1 MSNVVDIRT
10 HRATPATVLRFPGI
24 RRFVQS
30 FASPARAAAESA
42 QPALYLRHWAE
53 ATTEKHGIETTIE
66 LLRFALQN
74 AEARQ
79 AGGSSDAS

>member
-1 MSNVVDIRT
+1 MSNVVDIRA
-10 HRATPATVLRFPGI
+10 HRAAPATVLRFPGI

-42 QPALYLRHWAE
+42 QPALHLRHWAE

-66 LLRFALQN
+66 LLEFALEQS
-74 AEARQ
+74 RQ
-79 AGGSSDAS
+79 RAALGE

>member
-10 HRATPATVLRFPGI
+10 RRPSPATVLRFPGI

-30 FASPARAAAESA
+30 FTDPARAAAQSA
-42 QPALYLRHWAE
+42 QPALSLRHWAE
-53 ATTEKHGIETTIE
+53 VTTEKHGIETTIE

-79 AGGSSDAS
+79 AGGSNDR

>member
-10 HRATPATVLRFPGI
+10 RRPSPATVLRFPGI

-30 FASPARAAAESA
+30 FTDPSRAAAQGA
-42 QPALYLRHWAE
+42 QPALSLRHWAE

-66 LLRFALQN
+66 LLEFALEQS
-74 AEARQ
+74 RQ
-79 AGGSSDAS
+79 RAALGE